1 MPSSSTCGSHLCFA
15 AYHRSACR
23 PHSSCV
29 RITLYLRIRVFYDLR
44 LLILVIASLR
54 VVLSTTFY
62 AGSRRRAARTP
73 SSFSRYCIIASGLQT
88 RRSKTG
94 RVGGDLDTT
103 GCKITC
109 MSCSKKPH
117 EIGDRP
123 IVRAFTRDRHL
134 FQPLP
139 PIAGGPANFCIMS
152 APP

>member
-1 MPSSSTCGSHLCFA
+1 M
-15 AYHRSACR
+15 
-23 PHSSCV
+23 
-29 RITLYLRIRVFYDLR
+29 DLK
-44 LLILVIASLR
+44 LFSFIASLR

-62 AGSRRRAARTP
+62 AGSRRRAAGTP

-94 RVGGDLDTT
+94 RAGGDLDTT

-152 APP
+152 ARPQTATRPMRQTQYHQGGLAVRPQSK